1 MGIYLKLAV
10 RNLFRNKRRAC
21 IAGTAIGIGLAALIF
36 VDALVIGMER
46 NIVRSAT
53 ASFLGEAQIHAD
65 GFRESFESDKMINN
79 HEDVLAQLPAEDVVE
94 YFAPRVMSFAMITSA
109 DNYSAVTMVGVVP
122 ERERDLSQVDD
133 AIREGS
139 FFEGR
144 ESRELVIGGKLAEI
158 LEVELGSRLVLT
170 VAEVETGDLSQ
181 EMFRVS
187 GIYQFNSS
195 DMDKGMAFVR
205 IEKAQQML
213 AIQDG
218 IHEIAVRFT
227 EAQIARDRTDTFWN
241 HFSQNGNE
249 AVSWIELLPQLEGA
263 LELSQFSTFII
274 GVILFGVVA
283 LGIINTLFMSLHER
297 MFEFGVLRAVGTR
310 PGAMALLIVFE
321 AGALALLSILIGVL
335 LGCVVTYIPAQ
346 TGIDYV
352 GIEFVGVTFRELLYP
367 VIQLRQFVVYPLVVF
382 FFTILVGSYPAVH
395 AARMQPAEAMRRSF

>member
-1 MGIYLKLAV
+1 MEFYWKLAV
-10 RNLFRNKRRAC
+10 RNLLRNKRRAL

-46 NIVRSAT
+46 NIIRSAT
-53 ASFLGEAQIHAD
+53 ASFLGEGQIHGV
-65 GFRESFESDKMINN
+65 GFRESFETDKLVA
-79 HEDVLAQLPAEDVVE
+79 HRSAVLQKLAEEEIVDQ
-94 YFAPRVMSFAMITSA
+94 FTPRVVSFAMVTSP
-109 DNYSAVTMVGVVP
+109 DNYAAVTMVGVEP
-122 ERERDLSQVDD
+122 ETERYLSQVDD
-133 AIREGS
+133 AIREGG
-139 FFEGR
+139 FFEKDGL
-144 ESRELVIGGKLAEI
+144 RELVIGSKLAEI
-158 LEVELGSRLVLT
+158 LEVKLGSRVVLT

-187 GIYQFNSS
+187 GIFHFNSS
-195 DMDKGMAFVR
+195 EMDRGMAFIR

-213 AIQDG
+213 SIGDE
-218 IHEIAVRFT
+218 IHEIAIRFT
-227 EAQIARDRTDTFWN
+227 QSRFARERDNPFWKTY
-241 HFSQNGNE
+241 SQGGNE
-249 AVSWIELLPQLEGA
+249 AVSWTELLPQLEGA
-263 LELSQFSTFII
+263 LELSQFSTSII

-321 AGALALLSILIGVL
+321 AAALALLSIIIGTL
-335 LGCVVTYIPAQ
+335 LGYVMTYIPAR

-367 VIQLRQFVVYPLVVF
+367 VIQIRQFVVYPIVVF
-382 FFTILVGSYPAVH
+382 LFTILVGGYPALY